1 MDLWGAPRCDRW
13 RRSPLTKLT
22 IAIAHH
28 LSTLRNTDC
37 IYVMEQ
43 GQLVEGGSHEELLER
58 VEPYASLWRV
68 QMG

>member
-1 MDLWGAPRCDRW
+1 
-13 RRSPLTKLT
+13 
-22 IAIAHH
+22 
-28 LSTLRNTDC
+28 
-37 IYVMEQ
+37 MEQ